1 MIKWKHIA
9 ETYSKRRKYKLI
21 DGECPDKLP
30 EVTNLT
36 SISSDK
42 NRFTKINRNTVNGN
56 DESSSDLYQANL
68 ENETGNR
75 VDDNAAISLSVL
87 SSISLKPKQLSSHCT
102 KRRKQQEGTCQKDGD
117 SDDESEE
124 KYKNVSFADMLMM
137 PLLKLKNKKKVRKNL
152 LVCNLMF
159 YFGILNRRKYQI
171 NFREGVSL
179 W

>member
-1 MIKWKHIA
+1 M
-9 ETYSKRRKYKLI
+9 
-21 DGECPDKLP
+21 
-30 EVTNLT
+30 
-36 SISSDK
+36 
-42 NRFTKINRNTVNGN
+42 
-56 DESSSDLYQANL
+56 

-117 SDDESEE
+117 SDDEREE

-152 LVCNLMF
+152 LVCSLMF